1 VNSLL
6 FRWLRYFYGSV
17 TGLLVMV
24 QAVGGLAGPAFAA
37 DKAPAEAAGM
47 PNVSTTMTRAAA
59 QAGVLSCAA
68 RIDQISKFLGT
79 GNEVSFLF
87 LLPPPP
93 RDQRLVTSAMEIDN
107 KNVPSA
113 YASAEFASSA
123 QGCGAS
129 YETVTYWPGKCEDV
143 LAKAFPKIRQ
153 APALGK
159 SIAAL
164 DSGDNSRIFL
174 MPAGAS
180 GCITI
185 KKELL

>member
-1 VNSLL
+1 MA
-6 FRWLRYFYGSV
+6 
-17 TGLLVMV
+17 GLLVV
-24 QAVGGLAGPAFAA
+24 TQACGGLAGLALAA

-47 PNVSTTMTRAAA
+47 PNAATTMTRAAA

-68 RIDQISKFLGT
+68 RIDQVSKFLGA
-79 GNEVSFLF
+79 GNEVSFLL

-93 RDQRLVTSAMEIDN
+93 RDQRLVASAMEIDN
-107 KNVPSA
+107 KDVPSA

-143 LAKAFPKIRQ
+143 VAKAFSKVRQ
-153 APALGK
+153 VQALGK
-159 SIAAL
+159 SIATL
-164 DSGDNSRIFL
+164 DTGGNSRIFL
-174 MPAGAS
+174 MPAGTT